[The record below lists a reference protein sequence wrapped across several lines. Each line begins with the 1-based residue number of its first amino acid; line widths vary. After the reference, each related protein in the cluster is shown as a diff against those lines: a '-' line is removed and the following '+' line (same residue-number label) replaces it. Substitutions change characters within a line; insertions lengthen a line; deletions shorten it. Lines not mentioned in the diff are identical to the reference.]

1 MVSNFIIFCNE
12 RGGLPN
18 LAPTKANMDDRN
30 PKVFYNSTK
39 DVFEKPYAEKGNIPQ
54 SLLASL
60 LDKGVHIVT
69 GIRPT

>member
-1 MVSNFIIFCNE
+1 
-12 RGGLPN
+12 
-18 LAPTKANMDDRN
+18 MDDRN

-54 SLLASL
+54 SLFASL